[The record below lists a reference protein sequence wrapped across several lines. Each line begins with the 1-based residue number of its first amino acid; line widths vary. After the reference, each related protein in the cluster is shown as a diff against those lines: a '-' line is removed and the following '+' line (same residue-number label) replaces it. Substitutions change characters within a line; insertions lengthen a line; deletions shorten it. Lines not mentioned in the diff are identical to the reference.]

1 MLGGVTG
8 KGFMPGQSGNPRGGP
23 RGPRTLTTRL
33 RKIIDQETKDG
44 KDYGDLVMQVL
55 VKAALKGD
63 MKAMSLLLDR
73 VDGKVAQEIQVHE
86 TAKSTNEALSIL
98 RERQQRKRLTGGPA

>member
-73 VDGKVAQEIQVHE
+73 VDGKAVQEILVKQE
-86 TAKSTNEALSIL
+86 DGD
-98 RERQQRKRLTGGPA
+98 KRINIPGSDVRSKPINAG